1 MRIMLLSFVVT
12 AVVMAFAIW
21 AWAAPEVGTLQRFV
35 LGTVPIVISVAITW
49 LAWKDA

>member
-12 AVVMAFAIW
+12 AVIMALTIW
-21 AWAAPEVGTLQRFV
+21 AWAAPEVGALQRLV
-35 LGTVPIVISVAITW
+35 LGSVPIVISVVITW